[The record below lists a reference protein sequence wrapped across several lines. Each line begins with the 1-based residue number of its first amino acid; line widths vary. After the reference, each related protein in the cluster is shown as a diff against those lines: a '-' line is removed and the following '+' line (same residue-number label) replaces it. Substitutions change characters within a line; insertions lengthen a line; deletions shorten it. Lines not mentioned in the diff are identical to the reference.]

1 MEVPEFPP
9 NSDASKRKAEERDIK
24 RVTSDTPARRR
35 KPLRKQLAKTFV
47 AGDARSVFQHV
58 VLDVLIP
65 AAKDMISDAG
75 REGIDRLIYGE
86 SRRRGSTPPQSGPTG
101 YVSYNRYSPVTRQPS
116 AQRAMSR
123 QARSKHDFDEIV
135 LSERVEA
142 ESVID
147 QLYEVVSRYGVVSVA
162 DLYEMVG
169 ISSTHVDN
177 RWGWQDL
184 HGAGV
189 TRVRGGFLLDL
200 PEPEPLE

>member
-9 NSDASKRKAEERDIK
+9 NSDASKRKPEERDIK
-24 RVTSDTPARRR
+24 RVTSDAPARRR
-35 KPLRKQLAKTFV
+35 KPLRKQLSKTFV
-47 AGDARSVFQHV
+47 AGDARSAFQYV

-65 AAKDMISDAG
+65 AAKDMIADAG
-75 REGIDRLIYGE
+75 REGIDRFIFGE
-86 SRRRGSTPPQSGPTG
+86 SRRRGSTPPQAGPTG
-101 YVSYNRYSPVTRQPS
+101 YVSYNRYSPTSRQS
-116 AQRAMSR
+116 SSQRAMSR
-123 QARSKHDFDEIV
+123 QARAQHNFDEIV

-162 DLYEMVG
+162 DLYAMVG

-189 TRVRGGFLLDL
+189 SRVRGGFLLDL

>member
-1 MEVPEFPP
+1 MEVPEFPS
-9 NSDASKRKAEERDIK
+9 NSDASKRKPEERDIK
-24 RVTSDTPARRR
+24 RVTSGEPVRRR
-35 KPLRKQLAKTFV
+35 KPLRKQFANTFM
-47 AGDARSVFQHV
+47 AGDAKSAMHYVVF
-58 VLDVLIP
+58 DVLIP
-65 AAKDMISDAG
+65 AAKDMIAEAG
-75 REGIDRLIYGE
+75 SQGIERLIFGE
-86 SRRRGSTPPQSGPTG
+86 NRRRGSTPPQSGPTG
-101 YVSYNRYSPVTRQPS
+101 YVSYNRYSPTPRQSSP
-116 AQRAMSR
+116 QRAMSR
-123 QARSKHDFDEIV
+123 QARARHNFDEIV

-142 ESVID
+142 EGVID